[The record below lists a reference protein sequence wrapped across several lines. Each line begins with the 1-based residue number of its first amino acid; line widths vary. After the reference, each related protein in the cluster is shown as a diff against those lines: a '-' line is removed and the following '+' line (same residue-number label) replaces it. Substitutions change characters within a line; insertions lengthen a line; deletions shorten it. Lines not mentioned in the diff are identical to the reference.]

1 MKVTTTL
8 IPLVAAL
15 TLGACKEKEAE
26 APAAPEATEAVEK
39 VTEGADA
46 AADKAAADKAA
57 ADKAAADKGAEDG
70 DEVVELEDVAD
81 ADKAAAD
88 APAAPD
94 ATEDAAKPAAEAI
107 KKETGDGE

>member
-26 APAAPEATEAVEK
+26 APAEATEAVEK

-57 ADKAAADKGAEDG
+57 ADKAAA
-70 DEVVELEDVAD
+70 
-81 ADKAAAD
+81 
-88 APAAPD
+88 
-94 ATEDAAKPAAEAI
+94 
-107 KKETGDGE
+107 